1 MKDTTKYKKVSVPAP
16 NRINLAKPVK
26 GTTVLNSTSNSI
38 FGEGQKTVQGKGA
51 ATRGIKYNKSSSG
64 AR

>member
-1 MKDTTKYKKVSVPAP
+1 MKNTTKYKSVSFPAP

-26 GTTVLNSTSNSI
+26 TVDILNKKV
-38 FGEGQKTVQGKGA
+38 FGKGQKTVQGGGA
-51 ATRGIKYNKSSSG
+51 ATRGLKFNNSPSG

>member
-1 MKDTTKYKKVSVPAP
+1 MKDSTKYKKVPLPAP

-26 GTTVLNSTSNSI
+26 GTTVLNATSSSV

-51 ATRGIKYNKSSSG
+51 ATRGTKYNVSSSG